1 MGRIATSVTNQI
13 QKLKDRGMEFD
24 CEESKDKEILLD
36 IGYYRLGFYWNPFEI
51 DREHNF
57 KEGTKFSNVVSL
69 YYLDVDLRHILM
81 RFLNRIEINFR
92 TKLVYYASNSYKN
105 SPTWFVDPTVV
116 HGQMISEFADIYSPS
131 FKKNHKAIKLHHAKY
146 INDMYAPAWKTLEF
160 FTFGTVLRVFKS
172 LKNKELKER
181 ISKCYDIQ
189 NLDKFINL
197 METMVYVR
205 NACAHGDV
213 LFDLQTPK
221 GISILP
227 GMTFNDQ
234 NRHSIDSSIKV
245 ILRFLDT
252 ISVNRKAELMKQ
264 IDDIFVKHKDNEVLM
279 EIIETKIG
287 YKFD

>member
-1 MGRIATSVTNQI
+1 MGRIATSVKDQI

-92 TKLVYYASNSYKN
+92 TKLVYYASNSNKN
-105 SPTWFVDPTVV
+105 SPTWFVDPAVV
-116 HGQMISEFADIYSPS
+116 SGNMISEFADIYSAS
-131 FKKNHKAIKLHHAKY
+131 FKKNHNAIKLHHAKY
-146 INDMYAPAWKTLEF
+146 INDKYAPAWKTLEF
-160 FTFGTVLRVFKS
+160 FTFGTTLRVFKA
-172 LKNKELKER
+172 LKDEDLKEK
-181 ISKCYDIQ
+181 IAKCYDIQ
-189 NLDKFINL
+189 NLNKFINL

-245 ILRFLDT
+245 ILRLLGE
-252 ISVNRKAELMKQ
+252 ISVNRKDELMKQ
-264 IDDIFVKHKDNEVLM
+264 IDELFVKHKDNEVLK

-287 YKFD
+287 YKFI